1 MLRTV
6 LFTFL
11 LLTSGLLLGSGST
24 AWAGMPIDKTVT
36 CPVGGEKFTIIGTAS
51 CTTMG
56 RTMSFRPQTSCD
68 FVTRLPV
75 CPSNGL
81 PIFDNFT
88 QDQVTALTG
97 FLKTSDY
104 ETIKKLPPW
113 QRAYALA
120 AHLGQSGT
128 EVAFWLLQ
136 NSMWYETASFFES
149 GVALDQLLHEA
160 EFELQRAP
168 EDAKPYMNSVLAYA
182 LAYAGR
188 IEESKERLRV
198 AEQTPGKSEHLQN
211 YISAIEA
218 CQTDMSA
225 PNCQPNVRFNW

>member
-1 MLRTV
+1 MLRTA

-11 LLTSGLLLGSGST
+11 LLTSGQMFGLGSR
-24 AWAGMPIDKTVT
+24 AWAGMPIDETVI
-36 CPVGGEKFTIIGTAS
+36 CPVGGEEFTITGSAS

-81 PIFDNFT
+81 PIFDDFT
-88 QDQVTALTG
+88 QDQITALTA

-104 ETIKKLPPW
+104 EAIKKLPPW

-136 NSMWYETASFFES
+136 NSMWYETTSFFES

-168 EDAKPYMNSVLAYA
+168 EDAKPYMNSILAYA

-188 IEESKERLRV
+188 IEESKKMLRF
-198 AEQTPGKSEHLQN
+198 AEQTPSKPEHLQK

-218 CQTDMSA
+218 CQADMST
-225 PNCQPNVRFNW
+225 PNCQPHFRFNP